1 MATPVTPD
9 PADDF
14 DNILEKLGGGGGNA
28 GAVDPMLTMMMM
40 QMQNDRADR
49 AAQRQ
54 TMMQLATAVLPA
66 VLPLLF
72 KKDADP
78 LVMTLLQGTLAKNND
93 GEQLKQMLQMMAA
106 ANQMTMEQLKS
117 SLLSIMEMKDAQTKK
132 MLEDRD
138 DADDEP
144 KSGPAA
150 IMQEVR
156 LGLSALAGLAGS
168 AQPQP
173 QAALPAPN
181 GVCGVCRTPF
191 ENGLQMCKC
200 MGARNPAPAR
210 PRQPPVVVLL
220 HQMRGVQTGEI
231 TGNLGASWAAM
242 ATIALQDPALLA
254 AIDSDD
260 IQQVVAYCQPFIVA
274 DPKLLAWVSGDGVAT
289 WIDAMVQRKLIP
301 MIDVARD
308 DGSDDDQEPEELTAE
323 DAAGAAPHG

>member
-1 MATPVTPD
+1 MPPGTTSPD

-14 DNILEKLGGGGGNA
+14 DTILERLGGGGG
-28 GAVDPMLTMMMM
+28 GAAAADPMLTMMMM

-49 AAQRQ
+49 AAARQ

-117 SLLSIMEMKDAQTKK
+117 SLLSIMEMKDQQTKK
-132 MLEDRD
+132 LLEDRASED
-138 DADDEP
+138 DDEP

-156 LGLSALAGLAGS
+156 LGLTALAGLAGS
-168 AQPQP
+168 APAP
-173 QAALPAPN
+173 AAPALPAPAA
-181 GVCGVCRTPF
+181 
-191 ENGLQMCKC
+191 
-200 MGARNPAPAR
+200 GAAPAPNPSK

-220 HQMRGVQTGEI
+220 HQMRGIQTGEI
-231 TGNLGASWAAM
+231 TGNLGAAWAAM
-242 ATIALQDPALLA
+242 ATIALQDPQLLA

-260 IQQVVAYCQPFIVA
+260 IQQVVAYCQPHIVA
-274 DPKLLAWVSGDGVAT
+274 DPKLLQWVSGDGVAA
-289 WIDAMVQRKLIP
+289 WVDQMVQRKLIP
-301 MIDVARD
+301 LIDVARD
-308 DGSDDDQEPEELTAE
+308 DGTDDGQEPEELTAE
-323 DAAGAAPHG
+323 DAAGANANG

>member
-1 MATPVTPD
+1 MGTAVTPD

-14 DNILEKLGGGGGNA
+14 DNILERLGGGGGNA
-28 GAVDPMLTMMMM
+28 GAADPMMTMMMM

-54 TMMQLATAVLPA
+54 TMLQLATAVLPA

-132 MLEDRD
+132 MLADRD
-138 DADDEP
+138 DDDDSEP

-156 LGLSALAGLAGS
+156 LGLTALAGLGLGGGAP
-168 AQPQP
+168 AAPAQP
-173 QAALPAPN
+173 QAALPAP
-181 GVCGVCRTPF
+181 GQP
-191 ENGLQMCKC
+191 
-200 MGARNPAPAR
+200 AAPNPGR
-210 PRQPPVVVLL
+210 PRQAPVVVLL
-220 HQMRGVQTGEI
+220 HQMRGIQTGEI
-231 TGNLGASWAAM
+231 TGNLGAAWAAM
-242 ATIALQDPALLA
+242 ATIALQDPGLLA

-260 IQQVVAYCQPFIVA
+260 IQQVVAYCQPHIVA
-274 DPKLLAWVSGDGVAT
+274 DPKLLQWVSGEGVAT
-289 WIDAMVQRKLIP
+289 WVDQMVQRKLIP
-301 MIDVARD
+301 LLDVARD
-308 DGSDDDQEPEELTAE
+308 DGTDEDDTAPEPEELNA
-323 DAAGAAPHG
+323 DNAGGGDHG

>member
-1 MATPVTPD
+1 MAVATASPD

-14 DNILEKLGGGGGNA
+14 DTILERLGGGGGA
-28 GAVDPMLTMMMM
+28 GASADPMLTMMMM

-54 TMMQLATAVLPA
+54 TMLQLATAVLPA

-132 MLEDRD
+132 MLEDREGD
-138 DADDEP
+138 DEEP

-168 AQPQP
+168 APAQPT
-173 QAALPAPN
+173 QAALPAPQA
-181 GVCGVCRTPF
+181 GQPA
-191 ENGLQMCKC
+191 Q
-200 MGARNPAPAR
+200 NPPPQQRQRPA
-210 PRQPPVVVLL
+210 PVVVVL
-220 HQMRGVQTGEI
+220 HQLRGIQTGEI
-231 TGNLGASWAAM
+231 TGNLGAAWAAM
-242 ATIALQDPALLA
+242 ATTALQDPGLLA
-254 AIDSDD
+254 ALDTDD
-260 IQQVVAYCQPFIVA
+260 IQQVVAYCQPHIVA
-274 DPKLLAWVSGDGVAT
+274 DPKLLEWVSKDGVAA
-289 WIDAMVQRKLIP
+289 WIDQIVQRKLIP
-301 MIDVARD
+301 LIDVARD
-308 DGSDDDQEPEELTAE
+308 DGSDDSADGEPEELTAE
-323 DAAGAAPHG
+323 DAAGANGNG

>member
-1 MATPVTPD
+1 MPPVTAPD

-14 DNILEKLGGGGGNA
+14 DNILERLGGGGGNA
-28 GAVDPMLTMMMM
+28 GSADPMLTMMMM

-54 TMMQLATAVLPA
+54 TMLQLATAVLPA

-106 ANQMTMEQLKS
+106 ANQMTMDQLKS
-117 SLLSIMEMKDAQTKK
+117 SLLSIMEMKDQQTKK
-132 MLEDRD
+132 MLEDRGGD
-138 DADDEP
+138 EDDEP

-156 LGLSALAGLAGS
+156 LGLTALAGLAGS
-168 AQPQP
+168 APAQPAP
-173 QAALPAPN
+173 AALPAP
-181 GVCGVCRTPF
+181 GQPV
-191 ENGLQMCKC
+191 
-200 MGARNPAPAR
+200 ASNPAPQR

-260 IQQVVAYCQPFIVA
+260 IQQVVAYCQPHIVA
-274 DPKLLAWVSGDGVAT
+274 DPKLLQWVSGEGVAA

-301 MIDVARD
+301 LIDVARD
-308 DGSDDDQEPEELTAE
+308 DGTDDGDEPEELNAGNAE
-323 DAAGAAPHG
+323 GTTNG

>member
-1 MATPVTPD
+1 MPPTVTPD

-14 DNILEKLGGGGGNA
+14 DSILERLGGGGSNA
-28 GAVDPMLTMMMM
+28 GSADPMMTMMLM

-54 TMMQLATAVLPA
+54 TMLQLATAVLPA

-117 SLLSIMEMKDAQTKK
+117 SLLSIMEMKDQQTKK
-132 MLEDRD
+132 MLEDRAED
-138 DADDEP
+138 DEEP

-156 LGLSALAGLAGS
+156 LGLTALAGLAGS
-168 AQPQP
+168 APVAPSPAQPS
-173 QAALPAPN
+173 AALPAP
-181 GVCGVCRTPF
+181 GHP
-191 ENGLQMCKC
+191 
-200 MGARNPAPAR
+200 AANPQPQR
-210 PRQPPVVVLL
+210 QRQPPVVVLL
-220 HQMRGVQTGEI
+220 HQMRGIQTGEI
-231 TGNLGASWAAM
+231 TGNLGAAWAAM
-242 ATIALQDPALLA
+242 ATIALQDPQLLA

-260 IQQVVAYCQPFIVA
+260 IQQVVAYCQPHIVA
-274 DPKLLAWVSGDGVAT
+274 DPKLLQWVSGEGVAA
-289 WIDAMVQRKLIP
+289 WIDAMVQRRLIP
-301 MIDVARD
+301 LIDVARD
-308 DGSDDDQEPEELTAE
+308 DGTDDGDGGGDPEELNADNTA
-323 DAAGAAPHG
+323 GG

>member
-1 MATPVTPD
+1 MPPTAATPD

-14 DNILEKLGGGGGNA
+14 DSILERLGGGAGGTSSA
-28 GAVDPMLTMMMM
+28 DPMLTMMMM

-54 TMMQLATAVLPA
+54 TMLQLATAILPA

-117 SLLSIMEMKDAQTKK
+117 SLLSIMDMKDQQTKR
-132 MLEDRD
+132 MLEEARSED
-138 DADDEP
+138 DDEP

-156 LGLSALAGLAGS
+156 LGLTALAGLAGS
-168 AQPQP
+168 APQQTQP
-173 QAALPAPN
+173 ALPAPQ
-181 GVCGVCRTPF
+181 P
-191 ENGLQMCKC
+191 
-200 MGARNPAPAR
+200 GAPTAANPQPQR

-220 HQMRGVQTGEI
+220 HQMRGIQTGEI

-242 ATIALQDPALLA
+242 ATIALQDPQLLA

-260 IQQVVAYCQPFIVA
+260 IQQVVAYCQPHIVA
-274 DPKLLAWVSGDGVAT
+274 DPKLLAWVSGDGVAA

-308 DGSDDDQEPEELTAE
+308 DGTDDGEGDGGTDPEELN
-323 DAAGAAPHG
+323 AGNSAGV

>member
-1 MATPVTPD
+1 MPPAVTSPD

-14 DNILEKLGGGGGNA
+14 DNILERLGGGSGNA
-28 GAVDPMLTMMMM
+28 GSADPMMTMMMM

-117 SLLSIMEMKDAQTKK
+117 SLLSIMDMKDQQTKK
-132 MLEDRD
+132 MLEDARSD
-138 DADDEP
+138 DNDEP

-156 LGLSALAGLAGS
+156 LGLSALASFAGS
-168 AQPQP
+168 QPQPQPNQP
-173 QAALPAPN
+173 QAALPAPAGN
-181 GVCGVCRTPF
+181 
-191 ENGLQMCKC
+191 
-200 MGARNPAPAR
+200 NPQPSR
-210 PRQPPVVVLL
+210 PRQPPVVVVL
-220 HQMRGVQTGEI
+220 HQMRGIQTGEI
-231 TGNLGASWAAM
+231 TGNLGASWAAV
-242 ATIALQDPALLA
+242 ATIALQDPQLLA

-274 DPKLLAWVSGDGVAT
+274 DPKLLEWVGREGVAS
-289 WIDAMVQRKLIP
+289 WVDQMVQRKLIP
-301 MIDVARD
+301 LLDVARD
-308 DGSDDDQEPEELTAE
+308 DGSDEDENNTGEPEELSVD
-323 DAAGAAPHG
+323 DAAGTTHG